1 MGRLLRGGIL
11 FTLLLA
17 FAAPAAA
24 VDPVLMFLLN
34 MAREVIESQAARA
47 PAPAAAPLP
56 EQPRVYPGT
65 MVEPEDL
72 RKLID
77 ESFLY
82 LSESQRREVFE
93 SLHAALLDPKNAAVR
108 ATMIDY
114 FADKARTVR
123 AAQLRLS
130 QLSRREQEL
139 LAGEFKKEIATLPAE
154 DQARVGELLRRGLLP
169 VPSDF
174 NQLLLSAFD
183 ER

>member
-1 MGRLLRGGIL
+1 MGRFLREGVF

-24 VDPVLMFLLN
+24 MDPVLMFLLN
-34 MAREVIESQAARA
+34 MAREVIESQAART
-47 PAPAAAPLP
+47 PAAAAEPMP
-56 EQPRVYPGT
+56 EVSRVYPGT

-77 ESFLY
+77 DCFLY
-82 LSESQRREVFE
+82 LSDAQRQEVFE
-93 SLHAALLDPKNAAVR
+93 SLHAALLNPKNAAVR

-139 LAGEFKKEIATLPAE
+139 LAEEFRQELASLPAE
-154 DQARVGELLRRGLLP
+154 EQARVGELLRRGLLP

-174 NQLLLSAFD
+174 NQLLLSAF
-183 ER
+183 EAR